1 MFKKQIFVVVFML
14 MLLFV
19 ATVTAQSDIRKVD
32 FKNFTYVIG
41 NLSGENKMKVTVKN
55 GEFFR
60 DKEDDKLYFN
70 RSLLV

>member
-1 MFKKQIFVVVFML
+1 ML

-19 ATVTAQSDIRKVD
+19 ATVNAQNDIRKVN
-32 FKNFTYVIG
+32 FKNFTYVISD
-41 NLSGENKMKVTVKN
+41 LSSENKMKVTVKN

-70 RSLLV
+70 AEDFAGYFAVI